1 MANKRQNN
9 RRRTR
14 QNKSISQNLLA
25 RVTSPKSTVL
35 VALHYEAAIAFAANG
50 TLGFHYDDSLVYS
63 TSFWSNYVGDYGLYR
78 VREAR
83 MSYLPYLGT
92 SIAGGAGSGLVGC
105 YNSSGAPTGS
115 LVPSSPTTLV
125 QVVMFVDD
133 YKPIYIGKPWSL
145 ARKSTRTNQ
154 MLWYATAETT
164 TNTAGGW
171 YGLLRG
177 CAASQVVGSFV
188 FTFVVEFSRS

>member
-1 MANKRQNN
+1 MGHKKSSSGRRQRPKRNTN
-9 RRRTR
+9 
-14 QNKSISQNLLA
+14 NLLA

-35 VALHYEAAIAFAANG
+35 VALHYEAAIATAANG

-63 TSFWSNYVGDYGLYR
+63 TSFWSNYAGDYGLYR

-83 MSYLPYLGT
+83 MSYLPY
-92 SIAGGAGSGLVGC
+92 AGPSVAAGVGSGLVGC

-133 YKPIYIGKPWSL
+133 YKPIFVGKPWSL
-145 ARKSTRTNQ
+145 SRKSTRTNQ

-177 CAASQVVGSFV
+177 CAASQVIGSLV